1 MVTPICKWDKTPLPL
16 QIILSF
22 INSISNF
29 DEPIST
35 FFILIFLLH
44 NNFEPVLLSTSLDQM
59 FAWKLMA
66 DYAGNFWLALKAN
79 LGGKPSSSP
88 KSATHRITLFICLLG
103 GSVIWMAYRAS
114 FTSEL
119 SVIHLKLP
127 FNDLESLYQSNF
139 E

>member
-1 MVTPICKWDKTPLPL
+1 M
-16 QIILSF
+16 
-22 INSISNF
+22 
-29 DEPIST
+29 
-35 FFILIFLLH
+35 FLLH

-88 KSATHRITLFICLLG
+88 KSATHRITLFICLLA

-119 SVIHLKLP
+119 SVVKLDLP
-127 FNDLESLYQSNF
+127 FIDLESLSTTNYK
-139 E
+139 

>member
-1 MVTPICKWDKTPLPL
+1 MSPKG
-16 QIILSF
+16 
-22 INSISNF
+22 ISLYQ
-29 DEPIST
+29 
-35 FFILIFLLH
+35 FFVVIFLLH
-44 NNFEPVLLSTSLDQM
+44 NNFESVLLSTSLDQM

-119 SVIHLKLP
+119 SVVKLDLP
-127 FNDLESLYQSNF
+127 FNDLESLSTTNYKYTKRNKF
-139 E
+139 WHPY